1 MRNISVKL
9 FSIWT
14 SGSGYVILRY
24 FLSTALVTAC
34 FVEQNHVC
42 NSGRGH
48 YEKHFC
54 EIVLN
59 SGHLLRIYLL

>member
-1 MRNISVKL
+1 MVQDMSFKVISYL
-9 FSIWT
+9 QLWSP
-14 SGSGYVILRY
+14 
-24 FLSTALVTAC
+24 AC

-42 NSGRGH
+42 NFGRGH

-59 SGHLLRIYLL
+59 SGQLLRRYLL